1 MTPFSN
7 AGNQLMT
14 GNRSPLHR
22 IPIGVQ
28 LGHLDYP
35 VTPAS
40 IQSFRDAV
48 TYPAAAYPNLALPDG
63 LAVLTR
69 KYGPTLTAAAIGI
82 RRADHYLRPPEPGRR
97 VQTTGWVRDISQSR
111 GVDLLTVAT
120 FTVDE
125 IGTEILRSE
134 QTYQLG
140 TDRSPQRQGRR
151 PSRTRSA
158 AVLETLPP
166 LTKPVTEETIASF
179 TAAARLLLPAAADHP
194 AAPSP
199 GGIHAGA
206 ALASGMGLAA
216 TVAPAEL
223 GLAYLHELLDR
234 RFGIDFRQ
242 GGRLTVHYLRP
253 IYAGDTLTAQAQIIR
268 QETAP
273 DRRVHHHLQ
282 VSLSNQ
288 RGERP
293 LDGSAQI
300 TVPSP
305 LT

>member
-7 AGNQLMT
+7 PGNQLMT

-28 LGHLDYP
+28 LGHLEYP
-35 VTPAS
+35 VTPANL
-40 IQSFRDAV
+40 QSFRDAV
-48 TYPAAAYPNLALPDG
+48 AYPAAAYPNLALPDG

-69 KYGPTLTAAAIGI
+69 KYGSTLTAAAIGI
-82 RRADHYLRPPEPGRR
+82 RRADHYLRPPQPGRR
-97 VQTTGWVRDISQSR
+97 IQTTGWVRDISQSR
-111 GVDLLTVAT
+111 GLDLLTVAT
-120 FTVDE
+120 FAVDE

-140 TDRSPQRQGRR
+140 PDRSPQRQGRR

-158 AVLETLPP
+158 AALETLPP

-179 TAAARLLLPAAADHP
+179 TAARSLLPAATTYHP
-194 AAPSP
+194 AAASP
-199 GGIHAGA
+199 GIHAGA

-234 RFGIDFRQ
+234 RFGLDFLQ

-253 IYAGDTLTAQAQIIR
+253 IYAGDTLTSQAQIIR

-273 DRRVHHHLQ
+273 DDRVHYHLQ

-293 LDGSAQI
+293 LDGVAQI
-300 TVPSP
+300 TAPSP

>member
-14 GNRSPLHR
+14 GNRSLPHR

-35 VTPAS
+35 VTVAS
-40 IQSFRDAV
+40 LQSFRDAV
-48 TYPAAAYPNLALPDG
+48 TYPAAAYPNLAPPDG
-63 LAVLTR
+63 LALLTR
-69 KYGPTLTAAAIGI
+69 KYGPALTAAAIGI

-97 VQTTGWVRDISQSR
+97 IQTTGWVRDISQSR

-120 FTVDE
+120 FAVDE

-140 TDRSPQRQGRR
+140 PGRSPQRQGNR
-151 PSRTRSA
+151 PSRTRRA
-158 AVLETLPP
+158 ADLETLPP
-166 LTKPVTEETIASF
+166 LTKLVTEETIASF
-179 TAAARLLLPAAADHP
+179 TAAARILLPAATADHP
-194 AAPSP
+194 AAPPS
-199 GGIHAGA
+199 GIHAGA

-242 GGRLTVHYLRP
+242 GGRLIVHYLRP
-253 IYAGDTLTAQAQIIR
+253 IYAGDTLTAQAVTTS
-268 QETAP
+268 QETDP
-273 DRRVHHHLQ
+273 NGRVHHHLQ

-288 RGERP
+288 RSERP